1 MAIIGT
7 LMGIGAG
14 AFANLGRA
22 DRQATGQIKDA
33 LRAARLYAV
42 RASAPAAVVVD
53 PARAEVFATGLAP
66 AGNWHFEDDA
76 GTGWPAPAQHA
87 AGALLPDGVIGS
99 ALDVRLDDVLVL
111 GDLPPRFDS
120 PAGFGVD
127 VFLRPAADPR
137 PMTLL
142 ERPGRWALRLD
153 EDDHLELRLMLAA
166 HPEAEEF
173 RLGTAARLPAD
184 RFTELSVLFDGRV
197 LHVALDGRRVGEDT
211 LFATPRQLAAA
222 PGPVL
227 VRTGVDVLRYRGAID
242 ELSISSVV
250 EGEHR
255 PLPADV
261 ALDGAL
267 RVLRLDGFGHLDP
280 AWHRTS
286 EQIGFRTGEPP
297 RHTVVELGVLGT
309 VRSWSDAP

>member
-7 LMGIGAG
+7 LMGIGVG

-33 LRAARLYAV
+33 LRAARLYAL

-53 PARAEVFATGLAP
+53 PARGEIFATGLSA

-76 GTGWPAPAQHA
+76 GTGWPVPARHAPD
-87 AGALLPDGVIGS
+87 ALLRDGVVGS
-99 ALDVRLDDVLVL
+99 ALSVAGEDVLLVT
-111 GDLPPRFDS
+111 DLPARFDS
-120 PAGFGVD
+120 PHGFGVD
-127 VFLRPAADPR
+127 VFLRPAAEPR

-153 EDDHLELRLMLAA
+153 EDDRLEVRLMLAA
-166 HPEAEEF
+166 LPEPEEF
-173 RLGTAARLPAD
+173 RVSLDGRLPTD
-184 RFTELSVLFDGRV
+184 RFTQLSVLFDGRV

-211 LFATPRQLAAA
+211 LFTTPRTLAAA
-222 PGPVL
+222 PGS
-227 VRTGVDVLRYRGAID
+227 VLRSGDGVLRFRGAID
-242 ELSISSVV
+242 ELSVAAVV

-255 PLPADV
+255 PLPSDV

-267 RVLRLDGFGHLDP
+267 RVLRLDAFGHLDP

-286 EQIGFRTGEPP
+286 QQVSFRTGEPP
-297 RHTVVELGVLGT
+297 QRTTVELGVLGT
-309 VRSWSDAP
+309 VRSWTDAP